1 MFDKLRSSF
10 FVKHLSKAEL
20 DEYGVLR
27 SQNGKNL
34 IAFIYIF
41 DGKEFIYVF
50 NSYKSYRTQIEK
62 VIAEKR
68 NNATRVQICDW
79 ADMGYDF
86 RPDEDAIHTVRT
98 TPGGIF
104 EDGNDEQ
111 L

>member
-1 MFDKLRSSF
+1 MFGRLKNRF
-10 FVKHLSKAEL
+10 FLKHLSKSEL
-20 DEYGVLR
+20 DKYGVLR
-27 SQNGKNL
+27 CRNGKDL
-34 IAFIYIF
+34 IAFIYVF

-50 NSYKSYRTQIEK
+50 NRYKKYRTQIEK

-68 NNATRVQICDW
+68 NNATCVQVCDW

-86 RPDEDAIHTVRT
+86 RPDEDAIRTVREAA
-98 TPGGIF
+98 GGVS

>member
-1 MFDKLRSSF
+1 MFDKLKNRF
-10 FVKHLSKAEL
+10 FLKHLSKAEL

-27 SQNGKNL
+27 CRNGKEL
-34 IAFIYIF
+34 IAFIYVF
-41 DGKEFIYVF
+41 DGKEFTYVF
-50 NSYKSYRTQIEK
+50 NRYKSYRTQIEK

-68 NNATRVQICDW
+68 DNATRVQVCDW

-86 RPDEDAIHTVRT
+86 RPDEDAIRVVREAI
-98 TPGGIF
+98 GGIS